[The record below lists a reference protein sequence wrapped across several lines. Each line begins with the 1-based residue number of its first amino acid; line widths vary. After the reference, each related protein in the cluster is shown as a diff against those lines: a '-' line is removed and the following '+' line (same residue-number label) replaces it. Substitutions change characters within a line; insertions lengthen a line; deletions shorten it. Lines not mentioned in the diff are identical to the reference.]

1 MSITDAEGDMTIME
15 RHAGMPPTA
24 IKALLEA
31 ENAQKLAIAHEPHS
45 DEKTRQRWKGKRVS
59 PTGETLF

>member
-1 MSITDAEGDMTIME
+1 ME

-31 ENAQKLAIAHEPHS
+31 EDAQKLAIAHEPHS
-45 DEKTRQRWKGKRVS
+45 DEKTRQRWKGKKGFPDRRNPFLKVLLACWL
-59 PTGETLF
+59 TF

>member
-1 MSITDAEGDMTIME
+1 MTIME
-15 RHAGMPPTA
+15 RRAGMQPTA

-31 ENAQKLAIAHEPHS
+31 EDAQKLAIAHEPHS